1 MRKIRSIIA
10 ALAVM
15 APLSLASVFTSCDKD
30 VKVSEVQIQPAEV
43 TLGIGETQKI
53 TVTVSPDNATN
64 PAYVLESGN
73 TAVATVAGDV
83 VTAVAPGETVVTA
96 TSADG
101 NHTATCKV
109 TVVKHAE
116 DITIAPT
123 QAKVTVGK
131 TLEISVEF
139 TPADA
144 TIQTVTWESSN
155 TEVASVVD
163 GIVTGIAAGEALI
176 TATSVDG
183 GFSAACKVVVEPE
196 YDGVVATSAGGYYCG
211 DQYGTGY
218 DEDFLY
224 LLSGDVKEGG
234 LSLAGKGTALWMD
247 LNLPKTGSTTLPAH
261 SYIPLLSD
269 DQDQSYTWLP
279 GTDMGAYGVIGS
291 LIYSY
296 QDGDSEP
303 QYIMVENGSVDI
315 TLNGADYTVNA
326 VVTAGGKEYKFRY
339 TGPIALK
346 DVKDAGDPPAQEYTV
361 VDLGKDLTQCYMEF
375 YGDIYGTKGVSN
387 NWTIYLADNQVDFS
401 GTTLVGPGRIMM
413 LELNTAPADGKVLPV
428 GTFEVLNPTSI
439 TSAAS
444 LVPYTAVPGLLDNN
458 NGVYGSWYLAS
469 EEKGGQFSPLAGA
482 TSGTVTVQKSVDT
495 YTIDLNISDDDY
507 KIQVKGTYVGV
518 PNFYDGTQK
527 SSVSA
532 VRPASAGKAKGLD
545 IHKSARRIAFRK

>member
-101 NHTATCKV
+101 NHTAACKV

-234 LSLAGKGTALWMD
+234 LSLAGKGTALWLD

-326 VVTAGGKEYKFRY
+326 VVTAGGNEYKFRY